1 MEWTPISEEELLSLI
16 EAPLLGCDDGLVA
29 LFHEIE
35 VPPRRCGIRR
45 FGEVEYVFVVAEAG
59 AGIIY
64 YEDIEEGFEFCELG
78 VDGVIPERGC
88 DQLELCH
95 ILERIRSSKQLLPA
109 VDAPAG

>member
-16 EAPLLGCDDGLVA
+16 EAQLMGCDDGLVA

-35 VPPRRCGIRR
+35 VPLRRCPIRR
-45 FGEVEYVFVVAEAG
+45 FGEVEYVFVVAESG

-95 ILERIRSSKQLLPA
+95 ILERIRSSKQPLPTA
-109 VDAPAG
+109 DAPAE